1 VPCTLKKTRAGL
13 FLAKDQSGSAALSA
27 LTAQKP
33 RMTRRGGFWQLNQL
47 LNFECVILRPGAP
60 RPVEGTLFSRSPPAL
75 RAPRRCQRRDM
86 MSENL
91 GLTSHKSSCN
101 CTGCGM
107 LRAGVCINCAEKT
120 AALIFE
126 SGPEEI
132 AVEPCSGACREA
144 IELYFSTPPERWRAP
159 LTR

>member
-1 VPCTLKKTRAGL
+1 
-13 FLAKDQSGSAALSA
+13 
-27 LTAQKP
+27 LTQ
-33 RMTRRGGFWQLNQL
+33 QLTK
-47 LNFECVILRPGAP
+47 EWREIEEILGVSDVSLRI
-60 RPVEGTLFSRSPPAL
+60 E
-75 RAPRRCQRRDM
+75 RAPRRCQCGGV
-86 MSENL
+86 MSESL

-120 AALIFE
+120 AALILE
-126 SGPEEI
+126 SGPGDI

-159 LTR
+159 LTPRSP